1 MDLSACEKKLY
12 LEPAAFPPAV
22 TEAAAVCRRNLARSD
37 YPTSAPHFQPDI
49 SIATQWDRRRAQSHL
64 LQSTTIIDYYYLT
77 IHSATINQRHH
88 ELVPTAQ
95 FPPWRNWLA
104 RLTVIPHPA

>member
-1 MDLSACEKKLY
+1 LLST
-12 LEPAAFPPAV
+12 PA
-22 TEAAAVCRRNLARSD
+22 
-37 YPTSAPHFQPDI
+37 YH
-49 SIATQWDRRRAQSHL
+49 SIEY
-64 LQSTTIIDYYYLT
+64 IYLT